1 MTLCRGNRHTLT
13 EFHRGDRELFEVS
26 MRVRAGEDV
35 ALPTSLPQEKWA
47 IAFLHASRIRWNQEK
62 EATFVGTKQSVA
74 ISKNPRD
81 NHSQGVRLCY
91 GYPLVAR
98 RAAKQLGIKKADR
111 LTVLKCTYSQLELRL
126 EDETKKM
133 KHRLKLTVDTSDFH
147 RYFRPGFCV
156 TLYQAQG
163 ATLAEPFTILDWNTK
178 HMGPRQRYVAV
189 SRAVKM
195 EDVAAR

>member
-1 MTLCRGNRHTLT
+1 M
-13 EFHRGDRELFEVS
+13 
-26 MRVRAGEDV
+26 
-35 ALPTSLPQEKWA
+35 
-47 IAFLHASRIRWNQEK
+47 
-62 EATFVGTKQSVA
+62 
-74 ISKNPRD
+74 
-81 NHSQGVRLCY
+81 RLCY

-189 SRAVKM
+189 SRAVKIA
-195 EDVAAR
+195 DVAAR